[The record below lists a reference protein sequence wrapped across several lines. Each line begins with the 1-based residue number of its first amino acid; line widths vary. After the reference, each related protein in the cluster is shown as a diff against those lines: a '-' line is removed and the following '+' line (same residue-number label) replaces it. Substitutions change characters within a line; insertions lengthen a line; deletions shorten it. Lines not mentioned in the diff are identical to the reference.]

1 MYTIS
6 SSDLMIIGC
15 YLHVW
20 SFKKKRAFLPI
31 KANQQKANNTWLL
44 GPRPLVLAGLKIM
57 STFKNIKRWMLCK
70 YWITSTYSNWSDW
83 GCQLSDGML
92 LGVLVRLSLPA
103 EHVWRL
109 LLNQHCLFLH
119 LWGNWPC
126 TTRIAYPL
134 LPVWSPRICRVRFHL
149 NFKFTPLFFALFKD
163 LNLVG
168 IGRIGLDFVGIRRIR
183 FHFIWIWG
191 CLWYASSWGCPI
203 SLFGSRLLHSDVVSH
218 PVRLWLSLN
227 RFHLDF

>member
-1 MYTIS
+1 
-6 SSDLMIIGC
+6 
-15 YLHVW
+15 
-20 SFKKKRAFLPI
+20 
-31 KANQQKANNTWLL
+31 
-44 GPRPLVLAGLKIM
+44 
-57 STFKNIKRWMLCK
+57 MLCK

-191 CLWYASSWGCPI
+191 WFWYASSWGCPI
-203 SLFGSRLLHSDVVSH
+203 SLFGSRLLHSDVICH
-218 PVRLWLSLN
+218 PGCLWLYISTLIFN
-227 RFHLDF
+227 TLILIFLWINHLSRVSSPVSWSIMSTQSFGGAGSVFPWGQQTQVRI